1 MTKSEIKSEIISKVL
16 ATMCGC
22 YEDIVGNRPCDNG
35 AYCDMCHTE
44 GVREAI
50 QKALKENGLA

>member
-1 MTKSEIKSEIISKVL
+1 MTKSEIISKVL

-35 AYCDMCHTE
+35 AYCDRCHME
-44 GVREAI
+44 DVREAI

>member
-1 MTKSEIKSEIISKVL
+1 MTKNEIISRVL
-16 ATMCGC
+16 ADMCGC

-35 AYCDMCHTE
+35 VYCDMCRTE
-44 GVREAI
+44 EVGEAI